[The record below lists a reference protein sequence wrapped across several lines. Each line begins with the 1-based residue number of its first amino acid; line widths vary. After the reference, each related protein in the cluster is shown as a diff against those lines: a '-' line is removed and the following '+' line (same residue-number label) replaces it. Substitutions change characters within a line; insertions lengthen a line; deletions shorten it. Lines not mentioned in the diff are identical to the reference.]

1 MKKED
6 FRNFV
11 YKVENIVDE
20 FVIVA
25 LSLGALTVSVYS
37 LFFVSNGPNFIEFG
51 RQIFPWIVMLGLMI
65 IGRELWIM
73 NRKISSYLESE
84 SQDED
89 ENNSESEGGEE

>member
-1 MKKED
+1 MKED

-51 RQIFPWIVMLGLMI
+51 RQIFPWIVMVGLMI

-73 NRKISSYLESE
+73 NRKISSYLEKQN
-84 SQDED
+84 QDGT
-89 ENNSESEGGEE
+89 ESEGEGE